1 MKLTPTTMAIPAW
14 LAGLLVAPVYTTS
27 AYATPPPSPSC
38 SSSVPAPVVLRH
50 WPPAAAKAL
59 GAMIARNAHAGNYA
73 VFDMDNTSYR
83 FDLEES
89 LLPYLEGLGVL
100 TRDTLDPS
108 LRLIP
113 FRDVPGHYTESL
125 YSYYLRLCALDD
137 LLCYP
142 WAAQVW
148 SGLTL
153 RELKGH
159 VDDLMAL
166 GASANATALPVRYW
180 DGDEVVSGSV
190 SPPVVFRAQAEL
202 YNALMD
208 NGIAVYVVSAAS
220 EELVRFVASD
230 PQYGYNVPAERV
242 LGVSSFLRN
251 ATDGSLTTA
260 RRQVTDGTYDEERNL
275 DLVFGPYLY
284 TPATWFAGKWAAILT
299 YIDEW
304 KRPVLAAGDT
314 PGSDTYMLFHGV
326 DVAKGGIHLW
336 VNRKDAYLEEL
347 QDLIAEG
354 ARGQRDNGREVTV
367 DKNWVVVTPQEI
379 L

>member
-1 MKLTPTTMAIPAW
+1 MKFPSTLQTTVVWLVTGSISHVHATPATLRAANCTAPSNTT
-14 LAGLLVAPVYTTS
+14 APVL
-27 AYATPPPSPSC
+27 
-38 SSSVPAPVVLRH
+38 LRH
-50 WPPAAAKAL
+50 WPPAAAAAL
-59 GAMIARNAHAGNYA
+59 GAMITRNAHQGNYA

-83 FDLEES
+83 YDLEES
-89 LLPYLEGLGVL
+89 LIPYLESLGVL
-100 TRDTLDPS
+100 TRDMLDPS

-113 FRDVPGHYTESL
+113 FKDTANYTESL
-125 YSYYLRLCALDD
+125 YSYYLRLCDMDD

-166 GASANATALPVRYW
+166 NTTIPVHYW
-180 DGDEVVSGSV
+180 SGDAVVDDSV
-190 SPPVVFRAQAEL
+190 SPPRVFRAQAEL
-202 YNALMD
+202 YNVLMAH
-208 NGIAVYVVSAAS
+208 GIAVYVVSAAS

-230 PQYGYNVPAERV
+230 PRYGYNVPPQNV

-251 ATDGSLTTA
+251 STDGSLTTA
-260 RRQVTDGTYDEERNL
+260 RRQVADGTYDPDRNL
-275 DLVFGPYLY
+275 DLVFGPYLN

-336 VNRKDAYLEEL
+336 VNRKDAYFDEL
-347 QDLIAEG
+347 QDMIAQ
-354 ARGQRDNGREVTV
+354 AAHGQAENGREVTA
-367 DKNWVVVTPQEI
+367 DKNWVVVKPGDI